1 MNEYKSSRQVEP
13 GQSLEQSKKK
23 QQQQKTNIK
32 KNLWWKNLKL
42 VCLPIRIKILTKQV
56 LKDANNYNYTLET
69 QNIQEQIEKTLYKKN
84 TVNIPKDTVSTN

>member
-1 MNEYKSSRQVEP
+1 MM
-13 GQSLEQSKKK
+13 
-23 QQQQKTNIK
+23 
-32 KNLWWKNLKL
+32 KNLKL